1 MTPIHLTTM
10 VGKTSVPVVV
20 IAEHI
25 TLLQGTGASNRVGT
39 WVTLTGATNPVFVE
53 ESIQQ
58 ILELI
63 PAV

>member
-10 VGKTSVPVVV
+10 VGKTPVPVVI

-39 WVTLTGATNPVFVE
+39 WITLTGATNPVFVE
-53 ESIQQ
+53 ESMQQ

-63 PAV
+63 PAA